1 MLYDDL
7 DKRDGGGGEVQEGED
22 TRIHT
27 ADSLRCIADTNNI
40 IKQLYPNF
48 KKKRKKSNEAET

>member
-27 ADSLRCIADTNNI
+27 ADSLRCTADTNNI

-48 KKKRKKSNEAET
+48 KKKRKKK